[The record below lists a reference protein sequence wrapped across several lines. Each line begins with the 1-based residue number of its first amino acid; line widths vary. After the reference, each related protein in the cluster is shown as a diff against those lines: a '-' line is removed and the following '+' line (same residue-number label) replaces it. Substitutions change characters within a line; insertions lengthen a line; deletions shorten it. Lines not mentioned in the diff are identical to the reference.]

1 MMRCLIID
9 DEELVRDLLEDNIRQ
24 VPFLQL
30 AGKCKNAMEA
40 YDLLEGGEI
49 DLMFVD
55 IRMPKLTGLQFLQS
69 LSRPPLAI
77 LVTAYEQ
84 YALKGFDCQVVDYLL
99 KPFPFERF
107 LKACNRAN
115 ELFRLQQRAAS
126 LAITP
131 PATAPAEIPPAAA
144 AVATPP
150 KELDYFFVNVEYTLV
165 KVTVSE
171 IEYIEA
177 LKDYIRIHLSSS
189 RPVLTRMSLKEME
202 DILPSRDFI
211 RTHKSFL
218 VAVPKITVLKRDIIC
233 IGSTEIPIGDSYRQ
247 QVSRAVNLPKR

>member
-24 VPFLQL
+24 VPFLQMV
-30 AGKCKNAMEA
+30 GKCKNAMEA
-40 YDLLEGGEI
+40 YDLLEGGVI
-49 DLMFVD
+49 DLMFLD

-84 YALKGFDCQVVDYLL
+84 YALKGFDYQVVDYLL
-99 KPFPFERF
+99 KPFSFERF

-115 ELFRLQQRAAS
+115 DLFRLQQREVAAAMTPS
-126 LAITP
+126 AVSPAPTP
-131 PATAPAEIPPAAA
+131 PE
-144 AVATPP
+144 

-218 VAVPKITVLKRDIIC
+218 VAIPKITVLKRDIIC
-233 IGSTEIPIGDSYRQ
+233 IGNTEIPIGDSYRQ